1 MAQLLLSYEAS
12 CNSVDEAGSSPLHLA
27 SWAGHGDLVRYQF
40 IRNNCLFDIMNVRCS
55 RFLTTF
61 IVRVLLETGPSVPNV
76 NLTNGDKE
84 TALHCAAQYGHLEC
98 VQQLLDAGAE
108 PNIKNIREE
117 TALDHAAQYGRQV
130 GGHRRMNPQLSC
142 PLSRKL

>member
-1 MAQLLLSYEAS
+1 M
-12 CNSVDEAGSSPLHLA
+12 GI
-27 SWAGHGDLVRYQF
+27 GDLHDDRLILV
-40 IRNNCLFDIMNVRCS
+40 S
-55 RFLTTF
+55 H
-61 IVRVLLETGPSVPNV
+61 G
-76 NLTNGDKE
+76 
-84 TALHCAAQYGHLEC
+84 EC

-130 GGHRRMNPQLSC
+130 GGHRRMNPQLLC

>member
-1 MAQLLLSYEAS
+1 M
-12 CNSVDEAGSSPLHLA
+12 GSEHDDD
-27 SWAGHGDLVRYQF
+27 DLKTIQF
-40 IRNNCLFDIMNVRCS
+40 SIS
-55 RFLTTF
+55 
-61 IVRVLLETGPSVPNV
+61 RVLLETGPSVPNV

-98 VQQLLDAGAE
+98 VKQLLDAGAE

-130 GGHRRMNPQLSC
+130 THWSHFIYSC
-142 PLSRKL
+142 L

>member
-1 MAQLLLSYEAS
+1 MTL
-12 CNSVDEAGSSPLHLA
+12 NPN
-27 SWAGHGDLVRYQF
+27 F
-40 IRNNCLFDIMNVRCS
+40 IS
-55 RFLTTF
+55 
-61 IVRVLLETGPSVPNV
+61 RVLLETGPSVPNV

-98 VQQLLDAGAE
+98 VKQLLDAGAE

-130 GGHRRMNPQLSC
+130 TQQHF
-142 PLSRKL
+142 

>member
-1 MAQLLLSYEAS
+1 M
-12 CNSVDEAGSSPLHLA
+12 
-27 SWAGHGDLVRYQF
+27 
-40 IRNNCLFDIMNVRCS
+40 
-55 RFLTTF
+55 
-61 IVRVLLETGPSVPNV
+61 

-98 VQQLLDAGAE
+98 VKQLLDAGAE

-130 GGHRRMNPQLSC
+130 THHSHLICSY
-142 PLSRKL
+142 L

>member
-1 MAQLLLSYEAS
+1 MNREHDNDDLRTSNNVLSIS
-12 CNSVDEAGSSPLHLA
+12 
-27 SWAGHGDLVRYQF
+27 
-40 IRNNCLFDIMNVRCS
+40 
-55 RFLTTF
+55 
-61 IVRVLLETGPSVPNV
+61 RVLLETGPSVPNV

-98 VQQLLDAGAE
+98 VKQLLDAGAE

-130 GGHRRMNPQLSC
+130 TQHSHLICSYC
-142 PLSRKL
+142 